1 MSNFDLFSNDEEVN
15 KPMRILDK
23 GLDVEFFS
31 EFFSYD
37 ESRFY
42 YQDLLEN
49 VNWNQEK
56 IKYYGKIFDLPRLTA
71 WYGDNGKEYK
81 YSGIVVVPNLWT
93 NTLLQIKSKVESE
106 TGYQFNS
113 VLLNLYRDGQDS
125 IAAHSDDEPEL
136 GINPI
141 IASVTFGAERN
152 FIFQNKLDK
161 NLKHKIL
168 LKNGSL
174 VIMKG
179 ETQEKWVHSIS
190 KTSAKLT
197 PRINLT
203 FRNIVSK

>member
-1 MSNFDLFSNDEEVN
+1 MSNFDLFSNDEELN
-15 KPMRILDK
+15 KPLKISDR

-37 ESRFY
+37 ESLFY
-42 YQDLLEN
+42 YHDLLEN
-49 VNWNQEK
+49 TNWNQER

-81 YSGIVVVPNLWT
+81 YSGILVVPNLWT
-93 NTLLQIKSKVESE
+93 NTLLQIKGKVELE

-136 GINPI
+136 GVNPI
-141 IASVTFGAERN
+141 IASVSFGAERN
-152 FIFQNKLDK
+152 FVFQNKTDK
-161 NLKHKIL
+161 NAKHKIL
-168 LKNGSL
+168 LTNGSL

-190 KTSAKLT
+190 KTSAKLK